1 MALMF
6 KETKTELPFLDMN
19 DNCTGCCAKTKL
31 VLTDLLF

>member
-6 KETKTELPFLDMN
+6 KETNTELPFLYMN
-19 DNCTGCCAKTKL
+19 DGCCAKTKL